1 MRSLL
6 LYYLAF
12 IVAIIEAVMFVSVI
26 LTPLALWLREKSDWF
41 ENPFDAA
48 DYVIDCIKIR
58 KANRAL
64 EEAKRKHGEEN
75 NE

>member
-1 MRSLL
+1 MRRLL

-12 IVAIIEAVMFVSVI
+12 IIVIVEAAMLVSII
-26 LTPLALWLREKSDWF
+26 LTPLALWLREKSEWF

-48 DYVIDCIKIR
+48 DDVDYSMRVE

-64 EEAKRKHGEEN
+64 TKAKRKERQ
-75 NE
+75 